1 MAVSI
6 EDIKKLRHL
15 TSAGLSDCKN
25 ALNET
30 NGDMEA
36 AVEILRKKGQA
47 IAAKREDRTAGE
59 GCVLAK
65 CENGF
70 AAIVALKCET
80 DFVAKNAGFVE
91 LTQKLLDL
99 AVSNKVADLAAL
111 KALVVDGRS
120 VDELVVEESGKT
132 GEKTEIGA
140 YECLTGESVVAYNH
154 LGNKLSTIVAFNQA
168 GVDTQVMKDVAM
180 QVAAMNPIAVDRE
193 SVPQSVVESE
203 YNVAVDKSR
212 AEQIQKAVEAAI
224 KKAGINPNLVD
235 SEDHIS
241 SNIAKGWL
249 TEEEAQKAREIAK
262 EAAEKKAANMPEQ
275 MIQNIANGRV
285 NKFYKESCLMEQEF
299 VKDANLTIGQYLE
312 QNSKGLVVVSF
323 KRVNL
328 NED

>member
-36 AVEILRKKGQA
+36 AIEILRKKGQA

-65 CENGF
+65 SENGF

-99 AVSNKVADLAAL
+99 AVANKVESLEAL
-111 KALVVDGRS
+111 KAVVVDGRT
-120 VDELVVEESGKT
+120 VEELVVEESGKT

-140 YECLTGESVVAYNH
+140 YECLAGESVVAYNH

-168 GVDTQVMKDVAM
+168 DVDTQVMKDVAM
-180 QVAAMNPIAVDRE
+180 QVAAMNPIAVDRA
-193 SVPQSVVESE
+193 SVPQAVVESE
-203 YNVAVDKSR
+203 
-212 AEQIQKAVEAAI
+212 
-224 KKAGINPNLVD
+224 
-235 SEDHIS
+235 
-241 SNIAKGWL
+241 
-249 TEEEAQKAREIAK
+249 
-262 EAAEKKAANMPEQ
+262 
-275 MIQNIANGRV
+275 
-285 NKFYKESCLMEQEF
+285 
-299 VKDANLTIGQYLE
+299 
-312 QNSKGLVVVSF
+312 
-323 KRVNL
+323 
-328 NED
+328 